1 MVEHGAK
8 IALVVSLLFFSAG
21 PFRIQTIQKI
31 QSSFMHA
38 VESVQNKSQVGEGLG
53 ERSSLGWSGPEGNS
67 TGWNST
73 RWNST
78 GWRGLDIFDSM
89 YVLKARFDPC
99 HPIQDTKTMQTT
111 TLRHPMQTTTK
122 TTTTTTTT
130 TTKTTQNTTS
140 TQPP

>member
-1 MVEHGAK
+1 
-8 IALVVSLLFFSAG
+8 
-21 PFRIQTIQKI
+21 
-31 QSSFMHA
+31 MHA
-38 VESVQNKSQVGEGLG
+38 VESVQNNSQVGEGLG
-53 ERSSLGWSGPEGNS
+53 EQSGAEGNS

-73 RWNST
+73 RWNSTGLNSTGWNST

-122 TTTTTTTT
+122 TTTTMTTT